1 MRKET
6 LEIWAPL
13 EQASARLTNTF
24 IKADARECN
33 AAITRCAGHISAT
46 QKNNYALVVPASN
59 ALMMTIAVLL
69 L

>member
-13 EQASARLTNTF
+13 ERVSARLTNMF

-46 QKNNYALVVPASN
+46 
-59 ALMMTIAVLL
+59 
-69 L
+69 